1 MTDATLPLNPVTP
14 IYAGVVLSST
24 NALPVLQ
31 VASTG
36 QGWLYLNSIGA
47 TGGTGVT
54 TVVKTSAATLH
65 GIVINAIS
73 TLGTWQLIDAA
84 ATAATPIIAGGSLGA
99 VNNLTYDVNTTAGL
113 LLVTVTTSTATSLP
127 NLTILYK

>member
-1 MTDATLPLNPVTP
+1 MTDSTLPLNPVTP
-14 IYAGVVLSST
+14 LYAGAVLSST

-31 VASTG
+31 VSTTG
-36 QGWLYLNSIGA
+36 QGWLYLNSVGV

-54 TVVKTSAATLH
+54 TVVKTSAATFH
-65 GIVINAIS
+65 GITINAIS
-73 TLGTWQLIDAA
+73 TLGTWSIIDAA
-84 ATAATPIIAGGSLGA
+84 ATAATPIIAAGSLGSTT
-99 VNNLTYDVNTTAGL
+99 NLTYDANTTAGL